1 LVETWIGVF
10 NDVQS
15 TLIPVIFEEDWKN
28 QLEGTWNKIKDKLA
42 LLEKNVAGDT
52 ALGYLTIVDLRL
64 APILLLLFKIYP
76 EH

>member
-1 LVETWIGVF
+1 MPLFYNE
-10 NDVQS
+10 N
-15 TLIPVIFEEDWKN
+15 WKN
-28 QLEGTWNKIKDKLA
+28 ELEGTWNKIKNKLT

-64 APILLLLFKIYP
+64 VPILLLLFKVYP